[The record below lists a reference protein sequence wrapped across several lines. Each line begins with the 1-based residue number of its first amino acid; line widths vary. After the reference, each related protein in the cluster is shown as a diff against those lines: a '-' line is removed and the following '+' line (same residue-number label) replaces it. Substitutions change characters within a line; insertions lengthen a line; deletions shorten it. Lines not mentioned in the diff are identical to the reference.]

1 MKVEAGKNSL
11 FELFSGLVSLSAAWE
26 TAPSEKIVAASQVQT
41 KHLVQANKGD
51 YKPRIHK
58 ERLRN
63 APVGAVMH
71 SAGRMC

>member
-1 MKVEAGKNSL
+1 MKGQAGKNSL
-11 FELFSGLVSLSAAWE
+11 FELFSDLVSLREAWE
-26 TAPSEKIVAASQVQT
+26 TGSEKIVAASQVQT